1 MRFTLFVASAAVATA
16 ASTPMQVFSYHATSN
31 CTSNIVQNNYFA
43 SSTCTAVSACGNP
56 LQKGRAYEV
65 YDVRQDTPILRLHD
79 EKHHRHDHV
88 VDLLGPELKLLHR
101 GKRKSNGHKRR
112 YVDLCPGWNER
123 VRAILLLDFYGY
135 NSSDCSGTYAE
146 TSMKKDDYGKCIQY
160 QGGGLQGYAY
170 IGGVTYGVSG
180 TAHLKASLS
189 LVLAIVAACFAF

>member
-1 MRFTLFVASAAVATA
+1 MKCTTSDKTRQFSDSTMGSTTDTITWLIYSDQSCSSYTVASESRMGTNADT
-16 ASTPMQVFSYHATSN
+16 
-31 CTSNIVQNNYFA
+31 
-43 SSTCTAVSACGNP
+43 STCVPDGTNASA
-56 LQKGRAYEV
+56 
-65 YDVRQDTPILRLHD
+65 
-79 EKHHRHDHV
+79 
-88 VDLLGPELKLLHR
+88 
-101 GKRKSNGHKRR
+101 R
-112 YVDLCPGWNER
+112 YFYSTSSLTTTK
-123 VRAILLLDFYGY
+123 YGY